1 MISGRVFILNN
12 HRINEKAVVRQDN
25 RLMLRNMIY
34 TAMFAALTAVCSQ
47 IQLPIGAVP
56 FTLQTMGV
64 FIAAGLLGAKK
75 GTLSVGIYILLGAV
89 GIPVFAGFSGGLGI
103 IAGPTGGYII
113 GFLFTAFAVGILSD
127 LTGGKIWA
135 LAVGMITGLFFCY
148 LFGTAWFILVS
159 NAGGG
164 NMDIPTALEYCVI
177 PFLIPDSVKIII
189 SVIIVSRVKK
199 SLTKS
204 SDI

>member
-56 FTLQTMGV
+56 FTLQTMGI

-113 GFLFTAFAVGILSD
+113 GYIVCAAVSALLLGILCRD
-127 LTGGKIWA
+127 EAYTYPKIILS
-135 LAVGMITGLFFCY
+135 LAAGLFFCY
-148 LFGTAWFILVS
+148 LLGTIWF
-159 NAGGG
+159 
-164 NMDIPTALEYCVI
+164 Y
-177 PFLIPDSVKIII
+177 II
-189 SVIIVSRVKK
+189 SGWTIGKILMACVVVFLPGDALKIAAAAILIKKVKPQVSRY
-199 SLTKS
+199 L
-204 SDI
+204 